1 MDWHDSSDATPTPAD
16 VHHVAVA
23 LESQHGVHAVSVAEF
38 FSTFHSNRG
47 DVSRAWAWKG
57 VAALVRQRAERRGD
71 DDPDGSRPNT
81 RPH

>member
-1 MDWHDSSDATPTPAD
+1 MDWYDSDATPTPAD
-16 VHHVAVA
+16 VHHVAIA
-23 LESQHGVHAVSVAEF
+23 LESQHGVHAVNVAEF
-38 FSTFHSNRG
+38 FSSFHSNRG

-71 DDPDGSRPNT
+71 GGSDRKGADP

>member
-1 MDWHDSSDATPTPAD
+1 MDWHNSGDATPTPAD

-23 LESQHGVHAVSVAEF
+23 LESQHGAYAASVAEF
-38 FSTFHSNRG
+38 LSIFHSNRG

-71 DDPDGSRPNT
+71 RDALSNT
-81 RPH
+81 VNQRLH